1 MAIRTKIGALPSE
14 VTSTVSNTLPKIY
27 NGPYM
32 CGFTDLSGY
41 SQPYAIYCNACDD
54 AISDAH
60 HFHCGECDN
69 GDFDLCQKCVDKGVH
84 CETED
89 HWLIKRIV
97 SDGKVINSTT
107 KIISRTAEM
116 AGQRKMKAEDSGNVQ
131 EKDVDE
137 ERTRTC
143 NSCIEG

>member
-1 MAIRTKIGALPSE
+1 M
-14 VTSTVSNTLPKIY
+14 
-27 NGPYM
+27 
-32 CGFTDLSGY
+32 
-41 SQPYAIYCNACDD
+41 
-54 AISDAH
+54 
-60 HFHCGECDN
+60 
-69 GDFDLCQKCVDKGVH
+69 
-84 CETED
+84 
-89 HWLIKRIV
+89 IKRIV

-131 EKDVDE
+131 EKYVDE